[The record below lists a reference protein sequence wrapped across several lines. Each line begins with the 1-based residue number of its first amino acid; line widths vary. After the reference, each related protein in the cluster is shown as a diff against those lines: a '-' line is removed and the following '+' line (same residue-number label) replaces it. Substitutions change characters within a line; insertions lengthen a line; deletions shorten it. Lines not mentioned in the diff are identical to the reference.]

1 MAATLDQVVQAAR
14 SLSPEQR
21 GELLAELIRDLD
33 AVDSEPQEDI
43 DSHWSK
49 EIARRLEDIDS
60 GNIKSVPAEE
70 VFERLRPRSDEA
82 R

>member
-14 SLSPEQR
+14 TLSPEQR

-33 AVDSEPQEDI
+33 AVYAEPPEEVDAY
-43 DSHWSK
+43 WSK
-49 EIARRLEDIDS
+49 EITRRLEEIDS
-60 GNIKSVPAEE
+60 GKVKGIPAEA

>member
-1 MAATLDQVVQAAR
+1 MAATLNQVVQAAR

-33 AVDSEPQEDI
+33 AVYSEPQEDI

-60 GNIKSVPAEE
+60 GKIRSVPAEE